1 MLLNMILIVG
11 LKTNLPNSAL
21 AYSSNL
27 DFNGREFKFMDQKL
41 QMNNQCDI
49 WSVISCL
56 AVFFPN
62 GFCVDMIILY
72 LYEMLI
78 RVCFSK

>member
-27 DFNGREFKFMDQKL
+27 DFNGREYKFMDQKL
-41 QMNNQCDI
+41 QMNNQCGI
-49 WSVISCL
+49 
-56 AVFFPN
+56 
-62 GFCVDMIILY
+62 
-72 LYEMLI
+72 
-78 RVCFSK
+78 